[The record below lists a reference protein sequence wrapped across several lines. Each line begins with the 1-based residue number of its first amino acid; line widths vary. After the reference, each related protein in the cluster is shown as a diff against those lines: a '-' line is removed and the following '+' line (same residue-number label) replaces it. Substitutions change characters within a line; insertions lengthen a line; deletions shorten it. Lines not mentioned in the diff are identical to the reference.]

1 MNEDSKKNCGTA
13 TIRPSARST
22 AACSWLV
29 QFQSNPPLIKTRYYY
44 ICYMGG
50 GWDIGAKCYL
60 PFLSL
65 WIIVFLS
72 LFSIFLFREN
82 PINMLK
88 AAADVCLLVGFVFI
102 LLPSNVIDDFVNYY
116 YASIPFYFFTLSF
129 FLSIML
135 PKL

>member
-1 MNEDSKKNCGTA
+1 MFMVGSISVE
-13 TIRPSARST
+13 SA
-22 AACSWLV
+22 AYKDEIL
-29 QFQSNPPLIKTRYYY
+29 L
-44 ICYMGG
+44 YMLYGG

-102 LLPSNVIDDFVNYY
+102 LLPSNVIYYFVNYY